1 MAIVLIAVGVVSV
14 AYGAAMGVL
23 YPARGFFLAWIV
35 AGATLLAAG
44 WAHRT
49 GAWQVL
55 PVWIRRIAVA
65 VMALVTCGVFAGCA
79 LITRAAASTPPA
91 NLDYIVVLGA
101 NLNADGSPKETLRYR
116 LDEAADY
123 LERNPETTCV
133 VSGGQGP
140 DEPCSEAESMA
151 RYLEAAGVDAS
162 RVILEDRSTTTAENL
177 RFSAALLDSPDAS
190 VGVVTNDFHV
200 LRATRIARRQG
211 LTSVYGISA
220 PTNSLYLPQAC
231 VRECVALAK
240 DAMVGNL

>member
-1 MAIVLIAVGVVSV
+1 MAIILIAVGVVSV

-23 YPARGFFLAWIV
+23 YPARGFFLAWMV
-35 AGATLLAAG
+35 VGAALLAAG

-49 GAWQVL
+49 GAWQAL
-55 PVWIRRIAVA
+55 PAWTRRIAVA
-65 VMALVTCGVFAGCA
+65 VMALVAWGIFTGCA
-79 LITRAAASTPPA
+79 LIMSAAVSTPPA

-101 NLNADGSPKETLRYR
+101 NLNADGSPKETLRFR
-116 LDEAADY
+116 LDEAAAY
-123 LERNPETTCV
+123 LELNPETTCI

-140 DEPCSEAESMA
+140 DEPCSEAEAMA
-151 RYLEAAGVDAS
+151 RYLEATGVDAS
-162 RVILEDRSTTTAENL
+162 RILLENRSTTTAENL
-177 RFSAALLDSPDAS
+177 RFSAALLDSPDAF

-211 LTSVYGISA
+211 LSNVYGISA
-220 PTNSLYLPQAC
+220 STNPLYLPQAC

>member
-23 YPARGFFLAWIV
+23 YPARGFFFAWIV
-35 AGATLLAAG
+35 AGAALLAAG

-79 LITRAAASTPPA
+79 LIMCAAASIPPA

-116 LDEAADY
+116 LDEAAAY
-123 LERNPETTCV
+123 LELNPETACI

-140 DEPCSEAESMA
+140 DEPCSEAEAMA
-151 RYLEAAGVDAS
+151 RYLEATGVDAS
-162 RVILEDRSTTTAENL
+162 RILLEDRSTTTAENL

-220 PTNSLYLPQAC
+220 PTNPLYLPQAC
-231 VRECVALAK
+231 GRECVALAK

>member
-1 MAIVLIAVGVVSV
+1 MAIILIAVSVVSV

-35 AGATLLAAG
+35 VGAALLAAG

-49 GAWQVL
+49 GAWQAL
-55 PVWIRRIAVA
+55 PVWTRRIAVA
-65 VMALVTCGVFAGCA
+65 VMALVACGVFAGCA
-79 LITRAAASTPPA
+79 LIMRTAVSTPPA
-91 NLDYIVVLGA
+91 NLDCIVVLGA

-116 LDEAADY
+116 LDEAAAY
-123 LERNPETTCV
+123 LERNPETACI

-140 DEPCSEAESMA
+140 DEPCSEAEAMA

-162 RVILEDRSTTTAENL
+162 RILLEDRSTTTAENL

-200 LRATRIARRQG
+200 LRASRIARRQG
-211 LTSVYGISA
+211 LSNVYGISA
-220 PTNSLYLPQAC
+220 PTNPLYLPQAC

-240 DAMVGNL
+240 DAMAGNL

>member
-1 MAIVLIAVGVVSV
+1 MTIVLIAVGVVSV

-35 AGATLLAAG
+35 VGAALLAAG

-65 VMALVTCGVFAGCA
+65 VMALVACGVFAGCA
-79 LITRAAASTPPA
+79 LIVCAAASTPPA

-116 LDEAADY
+116 LDEAAAY

-151 RYLEAAGVDAS
+151 RYLEAAGVNAS

-220 PTNSLYLPQAC
+220 PTNPLYLPQAC

>member
-1 MAIVLIAVGVVSV
+1 MAFILIAVGVVSV

-35 AGATLLAAG
+35 VGAALLGAG

-49 GAWQVL
+49 GAWQTF
-55 PVWIRRIAVA
+55 PVWTRRIAIA

-79 LITRAAASTPPA
+79 LIMRAAVSTPPA

-116 LDEAADY
+116 LDEAAAY
-123 LERNPETTCV
+123 LEQSPETTCV

-177 RFSAALLDSPDAS
+177 RFSAALLNSPDAS

-220 PTNSLYLPQAC
+220 PTNPLYLPQAC

>member
-35 AGATLLAAG
+35 AGVALLAAG
-44 WAHRT
+44 WAHRA

-79 LITRAAASTPPA
+79 LIMRAAVSAPPA

-116 LDEAADY
+116 LDEAAAY
-123 LERNPETTCV
+123 LEQSPETTCV

-151 RYLEAAGVDAS
+151 RYLKAAGVDAS
-162 RVILEDRSTTTAENL
+162 RIILEDRSTTTAENL

-200 LRATRIARRQG
+200 LRATRIARRQE

-220 PTNSLYLPQAC
+220 PTNPLYLPQAC

>member
-1 MAIVLIAVGVVSV
+1 MTIVLIAVGVVSV

-35 AGATLLAAG
+35 VGAALLAAG

-65 VMALVTCGVFAGCA
+65 VMALVACGVFAGCA
-79 LITRAAASTPPA
+79 LIVCAAASTPPA

-116 LDEAADY
+116 LDEAAAY

-151 RYLEAAGVDAS
+151 RYLEAAGVNAS
-162 RVILEDRSTTTAENL
+162 RVILEDRSNTPAENL

-220 PTNSLYLPQAC
+220 PTNPLYLPQAC

>member
-35 AGATLLAAG
+35 AGAALLAAG

-65 VMALVTCGVFAGCA
+65 VMALVACGVFAGCA
-79 LITRAAASTPPA
+79 LIMYAAASTPPA

-116 LDEAADY
+116 LDEAAAY

-133 VSGGQGP
+133 VSGGQGS
-140 DEPCSEAESMA
+140 DEPCSEAESMT
-151 RYLEAAGVDAS
+151 RYLEAAGVNAS

-220 PTNSLYLPQAC
+220 PTNPLYLPQAC

>member
-1 MAIVLIAVGVVSV
+1 MAFILIAVGVVSV
-14 AYGAAMGVL
+14 VYGAAMGVL
-23 YPARGFFLAWIV
+23 YPARGFFLVWIV
-35 AGATLLAAG
+35 VGAALLGAG

-65 VMALVTCGVFAGCA
+65 VMALVVCCVFAGCA
-79 LITRAAASTPPA
+79 LIMRAAVSTPPA

-116 LDEAADY
+116 LDEAAAY
-123 LERNPETTCV
+123 LEQSPETTCV

-177 RFSAALLDSPDAS
+177 RFSAALLNSPDAS

-220 PTNSLYLPQAC
+220 PTNPLYLPQAC

>member
-1 MAIVLIAVGVVSV
+1 MTIVLIAVGVVSV

-35 AGATLLAAG
+35 VGAALLAAG

-65 VMALVTCGVFAGCA
+65 VMALVACGVFAGCA
-79 LITRAAASTPPA
+79 LIVCAAASTPPA

-116 LDEAADY
+116 LDEAAAY

-151 RYLEAAGVDAS
+151 RYLEAAGVNAS

-177 RFSAALLDSPDAS
+177 RFSAALLDAPDAS
-190 VGVVTNDFHV
+190 VGIVTNDFHV

-220 PTNSLYLPQAC
+220 PTNPLYLPQAC